1 MKDLIVL
8 VPDKNVQFGMEG
20 LLSRFRPLNMKQISY
35 EIFVHP
41 LHDPG
46 VYHDAA
52 NFLRS
57 FSNQY
62 LYALVFLD
70 REGSGREKD
79 PSEKIAG
86 KVKREIERNGW
97 PDRGEV
103 IVFDPEMETWIWT
116 ESTDVAKALGWDDY
130 SELKTWL
137 MQREV
142 NWRQNALK
150 PERPKEAVELSLKRK
165 GIPRSSSIYREIANN
180 VDFNRCQDNSFREF
194 RGILQKW
201 FPKEK

>member
-52 NFLRS
+52 KFLRS

>member
-8 VPDKNVQFGMEG
+8 VPDKNVLFGMEG
-20 LLSRFRPLNMKQISY
+20 LLSRFRSLNIKQISY

-52 NFLRS
+52 KFLRS

-62 LYALVFLD
+62 SYALAFLD
-70 REGSGREKD
+70 REGSGREKEQ
-79 PSEKIAG
+79 SEEIAG
-86 KVKREIERNGW
+86 KVKKEIEHNGW

-103 IVFDPEMETWIWT
+103 IVFDPEVETWIWT
-116 ESTDVAKALGWDDY
+116 ESTDIAKALGWDDY

-142 NWRQNALK
+142 NWKQNALK

-194 RGILQKW
+194 REILQKW